1 MGVGKQGSK
10 SKSNAANSK
19 NKPGAG
25 GSKKK
30 SSGINPI

>member
-1 MGVGKQGSK
+1 MGKKGSK
-10 SKSNAANSK
+10 SKSNASSK

-30 SSGINPI
+30 SSGINPM